1 MTDLSRL
8 DTDKIDEVALAL
20 LAFTMHRDRFVT
32 RAWKGL
38 DWDILERLHEK
49 GWIGNPKGKAKSVVL
64 TEEGKRL
71 AEEYVQKHFGLGD

>member
-20 LAFTMHRDRFVT
+20 LFFTMHDDGIVT
-32 RAWKGL
+32 RAWKGM
-38 DWDILERLHEK
+38 DWDITDRLYQK
-49 GWIGNPKGKAKSVVL
+49 GWLCDPKSKAKSVVV

-71 AEEYVQKHFGLGD
+71 AEQYVRKHFALPD